1 MHLSVWAECLFNMYM
16 PIYLCD
22 LYACAFL
29 LVCMYMDSESSSVLL
44 SWTFLLIS
52 LEIQLGAKF
61 GTFSMDF
68 SIKGR
73 KECAA
78 EQMGDL

>member
-1 MHLSVWAECLFNMYM
+1 MSVCW
-16 PIYLCD
+16 CD
-22 LYACAFL
+22 LYACVYL
-29 LVCMYMDSESSSVLL
+29 LVCIYKDSQSNSGLL
-44 SWTFLLIS
+44 SRTSLLIS

-78 EQMGDL
+78 EQTGDL